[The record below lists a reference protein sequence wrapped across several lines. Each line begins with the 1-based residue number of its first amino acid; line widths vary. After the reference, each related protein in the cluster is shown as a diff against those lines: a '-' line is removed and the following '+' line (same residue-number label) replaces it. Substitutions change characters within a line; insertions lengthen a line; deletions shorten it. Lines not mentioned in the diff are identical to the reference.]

1 MKSKLLRKL
10 AKSQKY
16 LILAEIKR
24 SQGLSVSQLCERI
37 NLSYMGV
44 KQHCV
49 ALEKDG
55 YLDTWRRPKGMA
67 DPRKPYRLTLMAQE
81 FFPRKHTN
89 FTSEILKSLE
99 QVYGPAAPEKIL
111 YQIYQN
117 SPCACSRRSPG
128 HTLEERARSFAAL
141 RDQGRLLS
149 EYYFNPDI
157 QRHQIIEYNSP
168 IFDRGGP
175 VQDFDPAREQPAR
188 KYSRRARGARGRTG
202 PPVFISASS
211 RCSIEASP
219 PRDGRPFLLSP
230 LHGICAA
237 RSRVERDAP
246 NPGQPSPLFSTP
258 HRSVLPAAM
267 SRSFVFRGEDRY
279 RLAGGSGRHL
289 RHRSPHRQPRA
300 SCLDHRLG
308 IADGMQSQLWAAM
321 TRRFGSMTL
330 IRSPGSHLA

>member
-55 YLDTWRRPKGMA
+55 YLDTWRRPKGMGRPEKA
-67 DPRKPYRLTLMAQE
+67 YRLTSQAQE
-81 FFPRKHTN
+81 FFPSEHTN
-89 FTSEILKSLE
+89 FTSEILKSIE

-117 SPCACSRRSPG
+117 LTTKWQSKISGSS
-128 HTLEERARSFAAL
+128 LEERARSFAAL
-141 RDQGRLLS
+141 RDQEGYMS

-168 IFDRGGP
+168 VLTIADQFKILT
-175 VQDFDPAREQPAR
+175 QLENAL
-188 KYSRRARGARGRTG
+188 
-202 PPVFISASS
+202 
-211 RCSIEASP
+211 IE
-219 PRDGRPFLLSP
+219 
-230 LHGICAA
+230 
-237 RSRVERDAP
+237 
-246 NPGQPSPLFSTP
+246 
-258 HRSVLPAAM
+258 SVLKV
-267 SRSFVFRGEDRY
+267 RVHRELERV
-279 RLAGGSGRHL
+279 SGL
-289 RHRSPHRQPRA
+289 YKCQ
-300 SCLDHRLG
+300 
-308 IADGMQSQLWAAM
+308 
-321 TRRFGSMTL
+321 FTL
-330 IRSPGSHLA
+330 ID

>member
-55 YLDTWRRPKGMA
+55 YLDTWRRPKGMGRPEKA
-67 DPRKPYRLTLMAQE
+67 YRLTPQAQE
-81 FFPRKHTN
+81 FFPSEHTN
-89 FTSEILKSLE
+89 FTGEILKSLE

-117 SPCACSRRSPG
+117 QTAKLKAKVNG
-128 HTLEERARSFAAL
+128 NTIEERARTFAAL
-141 RDQGRLLS
+141 RDHEGYMS

-168 IFDRGGP
+168 VLPIADQFKILIQLENALIEAVLGVR
-175 VQDFDPAREQPAR
+175 VQREQER
-188 KYSRRARGARGRTG
+188 VSGLYKCQFT
-202 PPVFISASS
+202 
-211 RCSIEASP
+211 
-219 PRDGRPFLLSP
+219 LL
-230 LHGICAA
+230 
-237 RSRVERDAP
+237 D
-246 NPGQPSPLFSTP
+246 
-258 HRSVLPAAM
+258 
-267 SRSFVFRGEDRY
+267 
-279 RLAGGSGRHL
+279 
-289 RHRSPHRQPRA
+289 
-300 SCLDHRLG
+300 
-308 IADGMQSQLWAAM
+308 
-321 TRRFGSMTL
+321 
-330 IRSPGSHLA
+330 

>member
-55 YLDTWRRPKGMA
+55 YLDTWRRPKGMGRPEKA
-67 DPRKPYRLTLMAQE
+67 YRLTSQAQE
-81 FFPRKHTN
+81 FFPSEHTN
-89 FTSEILKSLE
+89 FTGEILKSLE

-117 SPCACSRRSPG
+117 LTTKWHERVTGSS
-128 HTLEERARSFAAL
+128 LEERARSFAL
-141 RDQGRLLS
+141 IRDQEGYMS

-168 IFDRGGP
+168 ILVIADQFKILTQLENTLIEKVLGVR
-175 VQDFDPAREQPAR
+175 VHREQER
-188 KYSRRARGARGRTG
+188 VSGLYKC
-202 PPVFISASS
+202 VF
-211 RCSIEASP
+211 
-219 PRDGRPFLLSP
+219 
-230 LHGICAA
+230 
-237 RSRVERDAP
+237 
-246 NPGQPSPLFSTP
+246 
-258 HRSVLPAAM
+258 
-267 SRSFVFRGEDRY
+267 
-279 RLAGGSGRHL
+279 
-289 RHRSPHRQPRA
+289 
-300 SCLDHRLG
+300 
-308 IADGMQSQLWAAM
+308 
-321 TRRFGSMTL
+321 TL
-330 IRSPGSHLA
+330 ID